1 MILRNIG
8 SFNFK
13 FFMSIKLS
21 SQLNTNE
28 TLDQEDI
35 HFTSQK
41 KDNLVLF
48 SWISISIAWLFYL
61 YEYILRVSPAVISN
75 QIMTEFAVTATIVG
89 TISGAYYWSYV
100 PLQIPCGI
108 IADRLGARKVI
119 VFSCLLC
126 ILGSFLFSL
135 STSQTLAIFS
145 RILMGAGSACAYICC
160 SKVAAEWFH
169 PHKFATLTAIT
180 MFMGTLGASLN
191 TVFAIVVKAFGWQQA
206 FVIFAFIGGLILIAA
221 WMLMKENTSSQTIDK
236 LPNSAKEQSSYFDGL
251 KIVVRNKDNWLVGL
265 YGCVMYLPLCAFAEL
280 WGVPFLCKKYGISP
294 ETAAQACVWVFLGM
308 GIGCIAAASIS
319 NAIKSRKKVLSW
331 SILATLLCFIVI
343 FHVEHLSFNSMQFVM
358 ALAGFVSGGQILY
371 FTVAKEQTPLQYS
384 ATAVSFINALVM
396 CSGIIFQPL
405 LGKILDM
412 SWKGMISKD
421 GLRIYDVTDF
431 QNAFNVVLIALV
443 LGWIL
448 VLFVKES
455 YKESNS

>member
-1 MILRNIG
+1 
-8 SFNFK
+8 
-13 FFMSIKLS
+13 MSHQMDSIETSDLTSISPKTLHKKL
-21 SQLNTNE
+21 
-28 TLDQEDI
+28 
-35 HFTSQK
+35 
-41 KDNLVLF
+41 NLVTM

-75 QIMTEFAVTATIVG
+75 QIMTEFSVTATAVG
-89 TISGAYYWSYV
+89 AISGAYYWSYV

-119 VFSCLLC
+119 IFSCLLC
-126 ILGSFLFSL
+126 ILGSFVFSL
-135 STSQTLAIFS
+135 STSYTTAVFS

-206 FVIFAFIGGLILIAA
+206 FVIFAVFGLLIVVAA
-221 WMLMKENTSSQTIDK
+221 WVLMKEKSSIITENDNIQIMKKAESD
-236 LPNSAKEQSSYFDGL
+236 QSKKSYFEGL
-251 KIVVRNKDNWLVGL
+251 KIVIKSKDNWLVGL

-280 WGVPFLCKKYGISP
+280 WGVPFLCKKYGITA
-294 ETAAQACVWVFLGM
+294 EAAAQACVWVFLGM
-308 GIGCIAAASIS
+308 GVGCIAAAAIS
-319 NAIKSRKKVLSW
+319 NAIKSRKKVLSR
-331 SILATLLCFIVI
+331 SIIATFISFCII
-343 FHVEHLSFNSMQFVM
+343 FHVDNLSFSVMQFVM
-358 ALAGFVSGGQILY
+358 AFAGFVSGGQILY

-405 LGKILDM
+405 LGKILDL
-412 SWKGMISKD
+412 SWKGLKASD
-421 GLRIYDVTDF
+421 GVRVYEITDF
-431 QNAFNVVLIALV
+431 QNAFNVVLLALIM
-443 LGWIL
+443 GWIL
-448 VLFVKES
+448 ILFVKES
-455 YKESNS
+455 YQDSNNTL

>member
-1 MILRNIG
+1 M
-8 SFNFK
+8 
-13 FFMSIKLS
+13 S
-21 SQLNTNE
+21 SQIDSNE
-28 TLDQEDI
+28 TMIHENESLDL
-35 HFTSQK
+35 TSVSPHK
-41 KDNLVLF
+41 KVNLVTL

-75 QIMTEFAVTATIVG
+75 QIMTEFSVTATAVG
-89 TISGAYYWSYV
+89 AISGAYYWSYV

-119 VFSCLLC
+119 IFSCLLC
-126 ILGSFLFSL
+126 ILGSFVFSL
-135 STSQTLAIFS
+135 STSYTTAIFS

-206 FVIFAFIGGLILIAA
+206 FVIFALLGLLIVVAA
-221 WMLMKENTSSQTIDK
+221 WTLMKEKVSLLSN
-236 LPNSAKEQSSYFDGL
+236 NSAPTIIKNTNSSLEQNSYFDGL
-251 KIVVRNKDNWLVGL
+251 KIVVKNRDNWLVGL

-280 WGVPFLCKKYGISP
+280 WGVPFLCKKYGITP
-294 ETAAQACVWVFLGM
+294 EAAAQACVWVFLGM
-308 GIGCIAAASIS
+308 GIGCIAGAAIS
-319 NAIKSRKKVLSW
+319 NTIKSRKKVLSW
-331 SILATLLCFIVI
+331 SIIATFISFCII
-343 FHVEHLSFNSMQFVM
+343 FHIENLSFKVMQFVM
-358 ALAGFVSGGQILY
+358 AFAGFVSGGQILY

-405 LGKILDM
+405 LGKILDL
-412 SWKGMISKD
+412 SWKGLKSSD
-421 GLRIYDVTDF
+421 GIRIYEITDF
-431 QNAFNVVLIALV
+431 QNAFNVVLLALII
-443 LGWIL
+443 GWIL
-448 VLFVKES
+448 ILFVKES
-455 YKESNS
+455 YQDSNNEL

>member
-1 MILRNIG
+1 
-8 SFNFK
+8 
-13 FFMSIKLS
+13 MSS
-21 SQLNTNE
+21 SKSQTNE
-28 TLDQEDI
+28 HSETHLNHHSSTTYPSPTSFPNNNPMTLA
-35 HFTSQK
+35 
-41 KDNLVLF
+41 
-48 SWISISIAWLFYL
+48 WISISIAWIFYL

-75 QIMTEFAVTATIVG
+75 QIMSEFAVTATVVG

-126 ILGSFLFSL
+126 IIGAFIFSL
-135 STSQTLAIFS
+135 SSSTSLAILS

-191 TVFAIVVKAFGWQQA
+191 TVFAIVVKAFGWKQA
-206 FVIFAFIGGLILIAA
+206 FVIFALIGALIVVAA
-221 WMLMKENTSSQTIDK
+221 WVLMKEKKTYQANENTSTSPVK
-236 LPNSAKEQSSYFDGL
+236 LNYFDGL
-251 KIVVRNKDNWLVGL
+251 KIVVKNKDNWLVGL

-294 ETAAQACVWVFLGM
+294 EVAAKACVWVFMGM
-308 GIGCIAAASIS
+308 GVGCIVAAWLS
-319 NAIKSRKKVLSW
+319 NAIKSRKKILSC
-331 SILATLLCFIVI
+331 SILATFLCFVVI
-343 FHVEHLSFNSMQFVM
+343 FHVDHISFSTMQFIM

-396 CSGIIFQPL
+396 SSGIIFQPL

-412 SWKGMISKD
+412 SWKGLQSKD
-421 GLRIYDVTDF
+421 GLRIYELTDF
-431 QNAFNVVLIALV
+431 QNAFNIVLIALII
-443 LGWIL
+443 GWIL
-448 VLFVKES
+448 ILFIKES
-455 YKESNS
+455 YKEADI